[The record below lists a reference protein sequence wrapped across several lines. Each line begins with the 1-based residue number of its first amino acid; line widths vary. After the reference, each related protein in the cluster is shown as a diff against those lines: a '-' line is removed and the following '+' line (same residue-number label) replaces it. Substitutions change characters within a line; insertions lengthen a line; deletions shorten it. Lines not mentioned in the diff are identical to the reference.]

1 MPTKF
6 AHSLTSVLLGMC
18 LLLGGCYA
26 QDNDQSFDLGAV
38 SIGDQLID
46 LKKAR
51 DKGVISAE
59 EYRQGKA
66 DLLTILDRAAT
77 FGSDDSDQDS
87 NDDSDESDDD
97 DSGAQEEEDDEDSG
111 FMF

>member
-77 FGSDDSDQDS
+77 FGSDDSD
-87 NDDSDESDDD
+87 DDSDEGDDD
-97 DSGAQEEEDDEDSG
+97 DSGPDKEEDDEDSG